1 MKAFQTPTPP
11 NTHAGRT
18 VLINVVCISIFIATT
33 SYTLF
38 FYWISLFQFH
48 RKKRSE
54 IHFKNVDIQ
63 VTLISSHKTAIW
75 LFLLRI
81 DLLHFEVILRLTRI
95 MMYHRVLSK
104 SFSKWKWV
112 DDIVLKSEDSNLAS
126 PLELDV
132 LVHVEE
138 EHEHEVH
145 GHSWENMPHLQV
157 KVNI

>member
-1 MKAFQTPTPP
+1 
-11 NTHAGRT
+11 
-18 VLINVVCISIFIATT
+18 
-33 SYTLF
+33 
-38 FYWISLFQFH
+38 
-48 RKKRSE
+48 
-54 IHFKNVDIQ
+54 
-63 VTLISSHKTAIW
+63 
-75 LFLLRI
+75 
-81 DLLHFEVILRLTRI
+81 